1 MKILSSVVVCSLA
14 FSVAGC
20 SSLDNPLSALNPFRS
35 GRDARVYN
43 AQTGEYEWPKEEA
56 ARRRSRPAGAS
67 GATTTAPQQKRGD
80 GRYFDAQK
88 NEWVDAPR
96 DDVSSSRPKDK
107 PAPGSRPNLDQPVV
121 MQSQPSE
128 PPPPPPA
135 RASGVYNPS
144 TGRIDWDGSGAPP
157 ASTPA
162 PRKGWRLWPF

>member
-1 MKILSSVVVCSLA
+1 MKILSSVVVCA
-14 FSVAGC
+14 FTLSVTGC
-20 SSLDNPLSALNPFRS
+20 SSLDNPLSAFNPFHR

-56 ARRRSRPAGAS
+56 ARQQPARHGAAGA
-67 GATTTAPQQKRGD
+67 APQERRGD

-96 DDVSSSRPKDK
+96 DDVSTSQPKEKSAPSSRV
-107 PAPGSRPNLDQPVV
+107 NLDQPVV
-121 MQSQPSE
+121 TPAQDTE
-128 PPPPPPA
+128 PPPSPPA

-144 TGRIDWDGSGAPP
+144 TGRIDWDASGAAP
-157 ASTPA
+157 APTPA